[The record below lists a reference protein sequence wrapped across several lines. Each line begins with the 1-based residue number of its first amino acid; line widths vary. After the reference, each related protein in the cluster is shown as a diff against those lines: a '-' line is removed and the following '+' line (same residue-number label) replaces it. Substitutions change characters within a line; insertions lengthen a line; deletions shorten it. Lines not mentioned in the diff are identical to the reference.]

1 MIIFLDIDGVL
12 CPNCFVVGNSHEYCQ
27 TDRFE
32 LIMRDF
38 PECRIIITSGLRERR
53 GLDSLREMFSA
64 DIAARIAG
72 VTPIIGLSVKHCRQR
87 EIERYLQA
95 SDQSHQHWLALDD
108 VASEFEDG
116 LGNLVLCDM
125 HTGLDDT
132 VEIQLRE
139 RLAAI
144 DEQSPRHIM
153 QPTGENDHAKTG
165 YSQSDAASGR
175 MAS

>member
-12 CPNCFVVGNSHEYCQ
+12 YPNCFMVGNGHVYFQ

-32 LIMRDF
+32 SIMRDF
-38 PECRIIITSGLRERR
+38 PECQIVITSGLREKR

-72 VTPIIGLSVKHCRQR
+72 VTPIIGLSIKHCRQR
-87 EIERYLQA
+87 EIERYFQA
-95 SDQSHQHWLALDD
+95 SDQSHQPWLVLDD

-116 LGNLVLCDM
+116 LDNLVLCNM

-139 RLAAI
+139 KLAAI
-144 DEQSPRHIM
+144 GTQPPIHIM
-153 QPTGENDHAKTG
+153 QPMGENDHAKTG
-165 YSQSDAASGR
+165 YSQSDVASRR

>member
-1 MIIFLDIDGVL
+1 MILFLDIDGVL
-12 CPNCFVVGNSHEYCQ
+12 HPHPFMAGSGTTYCQ
-27 TDRFE
+27 AERFE

-38 PECRIIITSGLRERR
+38 PECQIVITSGLREKR

-72 VTPIIGLSVKHCRQR
+72 VTPIIGLSIKHCRQR

-95 SDQSHQHWLALDD
+95 SDQSHQPWLALDD
-108 VASEFEDG
+108 VASEFEDR
-116 LGNLVLCDM
+116 LDNLVLCNM

-144 DEQSPRHIM
+144 DAQSPRNIM
-153 QPTGENDHAKTG
+153 QPIGENDHAKTG
-165 YSQSDAASGR
+165 YSQSDAASR
-175 MAS
+175 WMAN